1 MAADQRDMTDLE
13 KSVWE
18 WLVAHHAGQ
27 DNAAP
32 RAAIVERY
40 NLYHVAPKLT
50 DRVFRQTCADL
61 VTYFGL
67 AICTT
72 SGGGYFVAR
81 DPRELGEAVA
91 DLESRAVAILERAK
105 ALKLA
110 RTLEAQGRLW

>member
-1 MAADQRDMTDLE
+1 MADQRDMTDLE
-13 KSVWE
+13 QSVWE
-18 WLVAHHAGQ
+18 WLVAHHAGAE
-27 DNAAP
+27 NAAP
-32 RAAIVERY
+32 RAAIIERY
-40 NLYHVAPKLT
+40 NLFHLAKLN
-50 DRVFRQTCADL
+50 DRNFRQACADL
-61 VTYFGL
+61 VTHFGL

-110 RTLEAQGRLW
+110 RTLDAQGRLW